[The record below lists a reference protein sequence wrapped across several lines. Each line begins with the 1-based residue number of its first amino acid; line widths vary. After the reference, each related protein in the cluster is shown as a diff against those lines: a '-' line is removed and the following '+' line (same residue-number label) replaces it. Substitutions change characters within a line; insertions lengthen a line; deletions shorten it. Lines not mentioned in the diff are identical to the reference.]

1 LTANGART
9 RYDVGVISPVNVLLF
24 VGLWLATCVAFAVG
38 SPNWYTII
46 LGVAD
51 FVGVYFLWAAT
62 RPLAPRLRRTMRG
75 LAVGLVLIG
84 VGEIV
89 PFLLT
94 INDLDTLITLVG
106 VAFLLGSGLRIAF
119 VLEGEQML
127 KRGLG
132 WSLLGSSGV
141 LTLLLSGLVTLLAQ
155 PIVER
160 VIYQSIG
167 IFLTTL
173 FLRLMFSSRTDSLAW
188 NIIRSI
194 TRGLTVVSLAQ
205 LLVSLLNPLNADI
218 AAAMRHHVWL
228 LGISLLAFYPTII
241 QTDQSRRAPLSLRWL
256 RDASVFNKIF
266 LVLLVIGVPYLVVM
280 VVHFERQIDVAFEV
294 ARGFGGE
301 NAFADAKFEIKNSL
315 MRAGILLVPLLILAV
330 FAVTNSLG
338 FRTKQIS
345 QMAQALAQGNLEQDF
360 SDHAKD
366 EIGQVNR
373 ALQHMTSYQRQM
385 ADIAAQIANGNLAVG
400 IEVQNQQDQFGN
412 AFAAMVRRLNDLV
425 QNLQKSAGE
434 LSSAS
439 SQILSSTAEQNAS
452 ASQQSAS
459 VAQTTSTVQQVH
471 ASASQIA
478 ENANIVR
485 SNAKSVSQVAMVGVH
500 AIAQAKTS
508 ISDNQERV
516 KDIAQNILELSEQ
529 TQAIGD
535 IIETLAKLADQTNL
549 LALNAA
555 IEAARAGEHGKGFA
569 VVAGEIRILAER
581 SKAATSQ
588 ISGILSEIQS
598 ATNTAVMTTEQGLKS
613 AETGTFSINSVAST
627 IENLAEAIEE
637 SATNAQLIYASVQQH
652 TIGMEQIG
660 SAMQQIQTSA
670 QSNFASSQ
678 ATKNASQHL
687 ADLAE
692 RLKALAMQF
701 KL

>member
-1 LTANGART
+1 MSTHLTS
-9 RYDVGVISPVNVLLF
+9 YDVGVISPINVVLF
-24 VGLWLATCVAFAVG
+24 VVLWLATCVAFAVG
-38 SPNWYTII
+38 TPAWYSVI
-46 LGVAD
+46 LGFAD

-75 LAVGLVLIG
+75 LALGLVLIG
-84 VGEIV
+84 VGELV
-89 PFLLT
+89 PFLVSVK
-94 INDLDTLITLVG
+94 DLDTFITLGG

-119 VLEGEQML
+119 VLESEQML
-127 KRGLG
+127 KVGLG
-132 WSLLGSSGV
+132 WRLLGTSGV
-141 LTLLLSGLVTLLAQ
+141 VTLLLSGAVTLLAQ

-160 VIYQSIG
+160 VVYQSIG

-173 FLRLMFSSRTDSLAW
+173 FVCLMFSSRIDSLAW

-205 LLVSLLNPLNADI
+205 LLVSVLSPLNAEI
-218 AAAMRHHVWL
+218 AAAVRHHLWL
-228 LGISLLAFYPTII
+228 LGISLLAFYPTPA
-241 QTDQSRRAPLSLRWL
+241 QFDQAQRAPTALRWL

-266 LVLLVIGVPYLVVM
+266 LVLLVIGVPYFVAL
-280 VVHFERQIDVAFEV
+280 VVHFEQQINTTFEV

-301 NAFADAKFEIKNSL
+301 SAFVYAKFEIKNSL

-338 FRTKQIS
+338 FRTKQIA
-345 QMAQALAQGNLEQDF
+345 QMAQELAKGNLEQDF
-360 SDHAKD
+360 ADHAKD

-373 ALQHMTSYQRQM
+373 ALQQMTTYQRQM
-385 ADIAAQIANGNLAVG
+385 AQTAQAIAGGNLA
-400 IEVQNQQDQFGN
+400 ILLETSDQDQFGS
-412 AFAAMVRRLNDLV
+412 AFAAMVRRLNNLV
-425 QNLQKSAGE
+425 QQLQQSAGE
-434 LSSAS
+434 LAAAS
-439 SQILSSTAEQNAS
+439 SQILASTNQQNAS

-485 SNAKSVSQVAMVGVH
+485 SSAKSVSQVAMAGVH
-500 AIAQAKTS
+500 AISQAKTS
-508 ISDNQERV
+508 IADNQERV

-535 IIETLAKLADQTNL
+535 IIETLSKLADQTNL

-588 ISGILSEIQS
+588 ISSILSEIQS

-613 AETGTFSINSVAST
+613 AETGTYNINSVANT
-627 IENLAEAIEE
+627 IENLAEAIDEA
-637 SATNAQLIYASVQQH
+637 ATNAQLIYASVQQH

-670 QSNFASSQ
+670 QSNYASSQ

-692 RLKALAMQF
+692 RLKGLAGQF
-701 KL
+701 KS